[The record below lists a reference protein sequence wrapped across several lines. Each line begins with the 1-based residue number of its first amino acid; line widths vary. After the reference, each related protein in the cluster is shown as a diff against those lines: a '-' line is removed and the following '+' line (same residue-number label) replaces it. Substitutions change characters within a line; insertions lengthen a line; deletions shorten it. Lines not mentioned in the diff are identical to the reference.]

1 MAKSGSE
8 ERGGKIVIAYGTQ
21 GMSVVAFD
29 IETGSQSEDDVL
41 RIRGEFRAENVKIGN
56 RGVESGLKKIKEE
69 QENYLRKLIDKAPL
83 EADIGKILTIGIK
96 SEKEE
101 IILEGDEAEMLT
113 TFWEKAFEDY
123 IGGNVIWVGHNIY
136 DFDLPFILRRSMIKR
151 VKIPAP
157 LIPFSRYWDSKFWK
171 DTLTLWA
178 GGKFNQWIG
187 LDQLCRAMGLEGKN
201 GTGKGFQD
209 LYENNREEAIAYAR
223 QDIVIQYKLT
233 TEIFKLFQ

>member
-1 MAKSGSE
+1 M
-8 ERGGKIVIAYGTQ
+8 IAYGTK
-21 GMSVVAFD
+21 GNKIVAFD
-29 IETGSQSEDDVL
+29 IETGAQPEDDVL
-41 RIRGEFRAENVKIGN
+41 RVRGSFKAENVKIGN

-69 QENYLRKLIDKAPL
+69 QENYLTKLMGKAAL

-101 IILEGDEAEMLT
+101 LILEGDEYEMLSI
-113 TFWEKAFEDY
+113 FWEKAFEDY
-123 IGGNVIWVGHNIY
+123 IEGNTIWVGHNIY

-187 LDQLCRAMGLEGKN
+187 LDHLCRAMGLEGKN

-209 LYENNREEAIAYAR
+209 LYETNRKEAIAYAR
-223 QDIVIQYKLT
+223 QDIVIQYQLSK
-233 TEIFKLFQ
+233 ELFGLFT